1 MSKKQIEEMAQN
13 VQTFM
18 EQTIQAFGVVDND
31 LRKLN
36 FLLFALLREMG
47 KVEDVKCTNCG
58 NAVIRPLIE
67 CLPKQNDCPLCGEDL
82 FAGSQ
87 TTVEDWDSGLITD
100 ESE

>member
-58 NAVIRPLIE
+58 NDVIRPLIE
-67 CLPKQNDCPLCGEDL
+67 GLPKQNDCPLCGEDL

>member
-18 EQTIQAFGVVDND
+18 QQTIQAFGVIDND
-31 LRKLN
+31 LKKVN
-36 FLLFALLREMG
+36 FLLFSLLREMG

-58 NAVIRPLIE
+58 NDVIRPLIE
-67 CLPKQNDCPLCGEDL
+67 GLPKQNDCPLCGEDL

>member
-18 EQTIQAFGVVDND
+18 AQTIQAFGVIDND
-31 LRKLN
+31 LKKVN
-36 FLLFALLREMG
+36 FLFFALLREMG
-47 KVEDVKCTNCG
+47 KVEDVECVNCG

-67 CLPKQNDCPLCGEDL
+67 GLPKQTDCPLCGEDL

>member
-18 EQTIQAFGVVDND
+18 EQTIQAFGVIDND
-31 LRKLN
+31 LRKVN

-47 KVEDVKCTNCG
+47 KVEDVVCANCE
-58 NAVIRPLIE
+58 NPVIRPLIE
-67 CLPKQNDCPLCGEDL
+67 GLPKQNDCPLCGEDL
-82 FAGSQ
+82 FAGNQ